1 MNKSFSDW
9 HVFIAGGLGEIGMQ
23 TSLELIRNEAN
34 VTILHSS
41 DKNLSNFK
49 FLKNDN
55 INLIK
60 VNYLNYENLYEV
72 FLKNAQKGKVNSLIS
87 TVGSGKAN
95 GVYPYTNEEV
105 RKLWDLNFFSNRN
118 LAIAISEFLLKK
130 KEYNLDYKSSHIL
143 TSSIASQKNVSAPID
158 YITSKVA
165 LESLVKYL
173 SSQISP
179 FQRINSI
186 SPGHI
191 YTKHGVWGRN
201 SIKDPKFVK
210 NMINDKIPLNRL
222 GTTDDIAQLF
232 LFLLSC
238 KSSYITGTNIIC
250 DGGLIAKA

>member
-1 MNKSFSDW
+1 MNKSLSDM

-23 TSLELIRNEAN
+23 TSLELIQNEAK

-41 DKNLSNFK
+41 DKNLGNLK
-49 FLKNDN
+49 FLKTDN

-60 VNYLNYENLYEV
+60 VNYLNYENLYDV

-87 TVGSGKAN
+87 AVGTGKAN
-95 GVYPYTNEEV
+95 GIYPYTNEEV
-105 RKLWDLNFFSNRN
+105 RKLWDLNFFANRN
-118 LAIAISEFLLKK
+118 LAIAITEFLLKK

-143 TSSIASQKNVSAPID
+143 TSSIASQINVSAPID
-158 YITSKVA
+158 YVTSKAA
-165 LESLVKYL
+165 LESLVKSL
-173 SSQISP
+173 SYQVSP
-179 FQRINSI
+179 FQRINSV

-201 SIKDPKFVK
+201 SIKKPKFVK

-232 LFLLSC
+232 LFLLSG

-250 DGGLIAKA
+250 DGGLKAKT